1 MRRKLLSGGMA
12 VTLCVLGQ
20 VLPAQERAA
29 RGEAQAQPAAARGEW
44 VRDLMG
50 GSRTDEQSEWI
61 FARLLTNP
69 RMAAELNLTEEQS
82 STIQDAVAGM
92 KDKAMQLRRELEESA
107 VEQAK
112 LMTADKID
120 EAALLAAVEKTGG
133 IRTEIAK
140 LNIKALIV
148 LKQVLTPEQIAKSRE
163 LMRRRTD
170 LRVEG
175 DKDRKNRLELRKQR
189 EGAGGRIKDREP
201 ARPNANPDGELR

>member
-20 VLPAQERAA
+20 VLPAQERAV

-44 VRDLMG
+44 VRDLM